1 MYQQIIQN
9 GNRKYKRNLHSK
21 KNLKKKTVDEARINW
36 EREREREREST
47 TQYTYIIYTLHGKKI
62 KNFNACATQRCKA
75 LEDIYIYIYT
85 HGWLLINERKGTSM
99 KIRREE

>member
-1 MYQQIIQN
+1 M
-9 GNRKYKRNLHSK
+9 R
-21 KNLKKKTVDEARINW
+21 
-36 EREREREREST
+36 ERERERERVLHNIQT
-47 TQYTYIIYTLHGKKI
+47 LYISCMEKKI
-62 KNFNACATQRCKA
+62 KKFNACATQRCKA